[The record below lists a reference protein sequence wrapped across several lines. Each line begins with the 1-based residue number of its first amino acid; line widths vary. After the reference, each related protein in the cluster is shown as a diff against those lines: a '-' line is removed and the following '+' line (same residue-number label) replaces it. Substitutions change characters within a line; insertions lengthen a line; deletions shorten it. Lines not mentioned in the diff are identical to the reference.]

1 MSSGVGSV
9 VNAMATAVLPVE
21 VDALASV
28 DDALPGS
35 PQSSPQQQQ
44 KQQLR
49 ASLADKSRAAAADI
63 NHRIEAADAALTKGN
78 QHLEESGVGQEEDDN
93 LHRKVSRAIVEQE
106 TAAHAQQWDITLR
119 ASRLLHEKVAQQ
131 LNDKS
136 ARRRAQRDVLKKW
149 AVVANEPLSRTR
161 VQRMVHCCG
170 CSSHSSTAKKP
181 VLLSERPMTEAAI
194 MFSTGDWS
202 EAMKAYDHALLMM
215 GKGELEKQAEAHLV
229 RCECLLR
236 LKDYASMEAEAD
248 ALLRTTGE
256 NWAGYRMRGTARF
269 YLGKLQAAN
278 QDYDAAL
285 RNKVPKGALAGF
297 AGSCSPET
305 EAAIRDDRDQLNASL
320 NGDTAATN
328 EVRQVLSVATN
339 ENENLTNLEV
349 RQATE
354 TRIGT

>member
-1 MSSGVGSV
+1 
-9 VNAMATAVLPVE
+9 MATAVLSA
-21 VDALASV
+21 VDEALV
-28 DDALPGS
+28 MDEALPGS
-35 PQSSPQQQQ
+35 PQPSPQQRE

-49 ASLADKSRAAAADI
+49 ATLSDKSRAARGDL
-63 NHRIEAADAALTKGN
+63 NHRIESADAALTKGN
-78 QHLEESGVGQEEDDN
+78 QILEETSARADLESDES
-93 LHRKVSRAIVEQE
+93 LHRQVSRAIISEE
-106 TAAHAQQWDITLR
+106 TAAANQQWDNTLR

-131 LNDKS
+131 LGEKS
-136 ARRRAQRDVLKKW
+136 QRRRAQRDVLKKW
-149 AVVANEPLSRTR
+149 AAVTNEPLSRTR
-161 VQRMVHCCG
+161 VQRMMHCCG
-170 CSSHSSTAKKP
+170 CISRNSTAKKP
-181 VLLSERPMTEAAI
+181 APLSQRPMTEAAM

-236 LKDYASMEAEAD
+236 LKDYGSMEAEAD
-248 ALLRTTGE
+248 ALLRTAGE

-285 RNKVPKGALAGF
+285 ANIVPKSALAGF

-305 EAAIRDDRDQLNASL
+305 EAAIREDRDQLNASL
-320 NGDTAATN
+320 TAS
-328 EVRQVLSVATN
+328 SVAN
-339 ENENLTNLEV
+339 GLGMGVDEV